1 VAWTISLVEIGAD
14 DEEQWVDVMLRWS
27 PEFGQRFKPNFP
39 LCHWDRPEIWGII
52 TTMIGSVGYVA
63 GWGSTDGMDAVFGW
77 GGD

>member
-1 VAWTISLVEIGAD
+1 LLSSSRPVNAVLVN
-14 DEEQWVDVMLRWS
+14 WLR
-27 PEFGQRFKPNFP
+27 
-39 LCHWDRPEIWGII
+39 DRPEIWGII